1 MAKRA
6 FAFWSALLR
15 RHCIQVAALTLLLGF
30 ESCVQVPNR
39 HEGLA
44 PGPWRGMLFVDKH
57 EEMVVTK
64 NKDKIVERDTRYEDK
79 STFVAFLFDIEV
91 DADGQQKMLVKNGR
105 ERLPFDIGYT
115 GKNANGTE
123 DSFYV
128 DLSPYDACLSGL
140 YDANKMQ
147 GSWKVLDKPGYS
159 MPFEARFGQD
169 HLFHKTEGNVMPSKI
184 GSVYQCLFS
193 PDGADAYSAVGEF
206 VQNGWKVEGTFR
218 TETGDFR
225 YLAGNIYGDQM
236 KLSCFDGAHAFLFT
250 AAIGSDSLA
259 GKFYSGVHYQTDW
272 YGKKVERGMLR
283 NPDSLSLPSNDQEFE
298 FGFMTPEGKR
308 LHFSDSAFTGKI
320 KIVQIMGSWC
330 PNCMDEA
337 VFLKDYFARNPDP
350 EIAIVG
356 LAFERYPEREKAM
369 ERIRRFSEALDL
381 PYPVAYG
388 GRANRD
394 SAAVAVPQISGV
406 LAFPTMLFVDRNN
419 RIYKV
424 HTGFDGPATSAYT
437 RFESEFTHTLE
448 ALKGK

>member
-1 MAKRA
+1 MVPLALE
-6 FAFWSALLR
+6 FWDTHFSRHLKGIAGLGILL
-15 RHCIQVAALTLLLGF
+15 CIV
-30 ESCVQVPNR
+30 SCVQIPNR

-44 PGPWRGMLFVDKH
+44 PGPWRGLLFIDKH
-57 EEMVVTK
+57 EEIVVTK

-79 STFVAFLFDIEV
+79 STFVAFLFDIQV
-91 DADGQQKMLVKNGR
+91 DAAGQHQMVVKNGR
-105 ERLPFDIGYT
+105 ETLQFNFVYT

-128 DLSPYDACLSGL
+128 DLSPYDACLSGI

-169 HLFHKTEGNVMPSKI
+169 HRYQKTGGKVTPAKL
-184 GSVYQCLFS
+184 GSIYQCVFS
-193 PDGADAYSAVGEF
+193 PDSADAYSAVGEF
-206 VQNGWKVEGTFR
+206 VQNEWKVEGTFR

-225 YLAGNIYGDQM
+225 YLSGDIDGDYM

-250 AAIGSDSLA
+250 AEIGADTLT
-259 GKFYSGVHYQTDW
+259 GIFYSGVHYQTNW
-272 YGKKVERGMLR
+272 HGTKVERGILR
-283 NPDSLSLPSNDQEFE
+283 NPDSLSLPSDGRAFE
-298 FGFMTPEGKR
+298 FGFETPEGSTI
-308 LHFSDSAFTGKI
+308 HFSDSAYAGKI
-320 KIVQIMGSWC
+320 KIVQILGSWC

-337 VFLKDYFARNPDP
+337 VFLKEYFARNPDP

-369 ERIRRFSEALDL
+369 ARIRRFSGSLGL

-394 SAAVAVPQISGV
+394 SAAAAVPQISGV

-419 RIYKV
+419 QIYKV
-424 HTGFDGPATSAYT
+424 HTGFDGPATSAYAN
-437 RFESEFTHTLE
+437 FESEFKNTLE
-448 ALKGK
+448 ELKRL